1 MKFIIEISFNWIFT
15 FILFISLPTVVNSM
29 PILSTSTKINPDA
42 TTNALSYLIE
52 FGYLPRGNP
61 EISNLRTEDAVKTAL
76 GRLQEFAGLEPTGNL
91 DEATLKLMNT
101 KRCGLADFSQE
112 MSSPNRNRRFALQ
125 GLKWDRLNLTYK
137 VANYTPF
144 IGPGRTRRSIYDAL
158 SVWSEVSALKFTET
172 QDDYADLVVEFHSG
186 EHGDGYPFDGPNIVL
201 AHAFFPGALRG
212 GDVHFD
218 NDERWSDIPQQDVI
232 NLFAVA
238 AHEFGHSL
246 GLGHSRDRSALMFPY
261 YSGFDPNF
269 KLSHDDI
276 TAIQKLYGSGK
287 YETSSIPEVTEE
299 PTKFDDNE
307 SENDDQPFDHP
318 VTEIPNEVPDPCN
331 SDIDALSNIRNEIFI
346 FKNKYFWRLDDH
358 GYLVENPILLDR
370 FWYGFHENVSHI
382 DAVYER
388 PGLDRIVFF
397 FGRQYWEF
405 SANIALPNYPRNL
418 TSLGLPEDVEKIDA
432 AFVWDYNG
440 KTYFFSG
447 EQYWRFDEATG
458 LVEHDYPRNIKIW
471 EGIPKDVDGAFTDK
485 SGVTH
490 FFKNH
495 RVYRFNSFFM
505 RVEIGYPIKISSF
518 WNHCNNPNQNMLPM
532 TANSAPEHFA
542 SHLYLWIIC
551 NAFMCAAMSYHLG
564 FQAKSLL
571 LPF

>member
-218 NDERWSDIPQQDVI
+218 NDERWSDIPQQD
-232 NLFAVA
+232 
-238 AHEFGHSL
+238 
-246 GLGHSRDRSALMFPY
+246 
-261 YSGFDPNF
+261 
-269 KLSHDDI
+269 
-276 TAIQKLYGSGK
+276 GSGK